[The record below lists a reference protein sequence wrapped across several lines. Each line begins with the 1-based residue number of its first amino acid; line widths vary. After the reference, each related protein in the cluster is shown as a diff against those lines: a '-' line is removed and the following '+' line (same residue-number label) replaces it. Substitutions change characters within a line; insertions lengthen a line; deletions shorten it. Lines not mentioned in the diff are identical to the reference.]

1 MPYRATTLISSIF
14 RHFRPELRKKSF
26 RSYTGGEKGHFDE
39 RVFGDFSK
47 TSYPIV
53 FGLIISEKKIFLEF
67 VGSEGPNHGQPSER
81 QKILSKHLFIQLGRL
96 TVSANLVLSQVDRFQ
111 RLYCGVITLFL
122 DFGGTLR
129 SDPPESAKPFSNPP

>member
-1 MPYRATTLISSIF
+1 M
-14 RHFRPELRKKSF
+14 
-26 RSYTGGEKGHFDE
+26 
-39 RVFGDFSK
+39 
-47 TSYPIV
+47 
-53 FGLIISEKKIFLEF
+53 FLEF

-111 RLYCGVITLFL
+111 RLYCGDITLFL

-129 SDPPESAKPFSNPP
+129 SDPPESAKPLSNPP